1 MMMDDDDDPPNKR
14 RATDKPETEEEK
26 RKNFLE
32 RNRQG
37 TIYFQIT
44 IHHSILIYRSAFHRH
59 LHASLDRIDADWPL
73 FPLPPAA
80 LKCRQRKKAWLSQLQ
95 ADNEHLK
102 NENQRLTSALVSA
115 REEISRLSALVGS
128 SAISANHPHHQPN
141 ANESAAPVSVSVS
154 IPGAAAKAAGLSTRR
169 DNKGYGY

>member
-32 RNRQG
+32 RNRQ
-37 TIYFQIT
+37 
-44 IHHSILIYRSAFHRH
+44 
-59 LHASLDRIDADWPL
+59 
-73 FPLPPAA
+73 AA